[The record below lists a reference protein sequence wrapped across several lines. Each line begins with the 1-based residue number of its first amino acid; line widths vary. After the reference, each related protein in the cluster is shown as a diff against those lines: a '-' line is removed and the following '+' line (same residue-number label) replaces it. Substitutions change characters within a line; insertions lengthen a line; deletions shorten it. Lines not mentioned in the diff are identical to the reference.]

1 MRPHTGAPTVL
12 FLHIPKTG
20 GTTLRDLFHR
30 QYASLIDDQ
39 VYTVRTL
46 KESPRFLQL
55 SEEARG
61 RMRLV
66 LGHFSF
72 GLHRAVPRPS
82 TYVTFLRDPLR
93 RVLSSYYFAKWDVGN
108 EHHELIKQTG
118 IGPVEFLCS
127 SEFSWLENSQVKL
140 IAGVEDM
147 TKPCNEQVY
156 QQAIANLER
165 YFSCVGLLERFDE
178 SLLCLKE
185 ALGLGYPFYRIQNVT
200 PKQVQDRPLSEMERK
215 EIRKILQYDYRLYTH
230 VEQSLTDRMAADR
243 WFGLRLVWFRINNRL
258 RR

>member
-1 MRPHTGAPTVL
+1 MKSPTAPPTVL

-20 GTTLRDLFHR
+20 GTTLRDLLHR
-30 QYASLIDDQ
+30 QYAGLADDQ
-39 VYTVRTL
+39 IYTVRTL

-55 SEEARG
+55 SEEAR
-61 RMRLV
+61 RSLRLV

-72 GLHRAVPRPS
+72 GLHRALQGPS

-93 RVLSSYYFAKWDVGN
+93 RVVSSYYFAKWDVGN
-108 EHHELIKQTG
+108 EHHQLIHQTG
-118 IGPVEFLCS
+118 IGPVDFLCS

-156 QQAIANLER
+156 QKAIANLEQ
-165 YFSCVGLLERFDE
+165 YFCCVGLLERFDE
-178 SLLCLKE
+178 SLLCLKD

-200 PKQVQDRPLSEMERK
+200 PKQVQDRPLSEMDRE
-215 EIRKILQYDYRLYTH
+215 EIRKILQYDYRLYRH
-230 VEQSLTDRMAADR
+230 VEQRLNEKLAAAR
-243 WFGLRLVWFRINNRL
+243 LFPLRLAWFRTINRL